1 MKTFTLIVYFVLRE
15 SLFDMK
21 EWKDIDKEE
30 KDNDVLNSLSS
41 SLFLES

>member
-21 EWKDIDKEE
+21 EWKDFDKEE
-30 KDNDVLNSLSS
+30 KDNDVLNNLSS